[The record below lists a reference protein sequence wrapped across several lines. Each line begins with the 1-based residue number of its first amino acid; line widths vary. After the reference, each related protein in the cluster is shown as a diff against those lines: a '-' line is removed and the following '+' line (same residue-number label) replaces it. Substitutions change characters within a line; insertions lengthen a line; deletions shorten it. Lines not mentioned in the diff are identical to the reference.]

1 MIAKKGSRRMLTK
14 TPLKTVCDNLLL
26 TRTGDVWA
34 YYRIAPT
41 NINSG
46 DIKQKEAFKKK
57 FRFFIEQLEGY
68 KNFDLDMMPKQMNLN
83 RRNQELEKDFDT
95 TLKIIGK
102 YYNRET
108 ERILE
113 NELNTITRNQFILGV
128 KLKENV
134 FENDDM
140 KSVVQNSIA
149 SVTDT
154 ILNVLNMSREVDDD
168 FFERFK
174 VYEKEL
180 YQLTMGV
187 NGRRLSE
194 DELIYL
200 NRYNFIRDMQHS
212 IEEESQKRAL
222 YNITNT
228 LIDPSTAMG
237 YLKLTTPEGERWLTH
252 VVVNDMTLDMNYT
265 HIFERAQNFSF
276 PVEFKIK
283 ANFKTKEAVL
293 RKASLTKTRVR
304 QMASEKIKTGD
315 DIEDAVKDTRFVL
328 NRLESQLN
336 SQNQKFI
343 EWMGTF
349 CVTGATKEECRHR
362 AKQVIRTLTNKKIEC
377 VQPLADQLQLFY
389 KFLPGHSLA
398 FEKHWMQQTPSVA
411 FAENLFG
418 VSQQLG
424 NNAGFYLG
432 RINRYLNNNTIA
444 DSIASSRDVVLF
456 HPFIANKGIEGAMTD
471 SPHISITG
479 ETGKGKSFLVKM
491 LLMFLAMLDVKTL
504 YIDPKS
510 EVEMWFKRVLEDD
523 DMRRKYPL
531 FIQLIEGFSYVTLN
545 GNDSAN
551 HGVLDPIVMLKGTD
565 AKDTAQSIV
574 EQIYNLDDKDDIKRV
589 FLRTLTEVITER
601 SLGQSVGFRTVV
613 ERMRAHDEKVVS
625 DAGELLHEQIKNSV
639 LQLVFSDGE
648 VKGLDLKSKVNV
660 IGIEGLDLPDSSV
673 NSKDYSDGE
682 RKSLALMIPLAK
694 FCETFGMQNK
704 NQETVE
710 IFDEGWM
717 LTTARAGKKLIKQMR
732 RVGRSYNNALILVTQ
747 SVKDVNTDDDNGN
760 FGVNFAFD
768 EKSERKDI
776 LRFLN
781 LEVEEEHENVN
792 EELLANMIKGECYF
806 KDIYGRIGKIAVDC
820 LFEEWMYAFKTVEK
834 SHSSRA
840 EKMFE

>member
-1 MIAKKGSRRMLTK
+1 
-14 TPLKTVCDNLLL
+14 
-26 TRTGDVWA
+26 
-34 YYRIAPT
+34 
-41 NINSG
+41 
-46 DIKQKEAFKKK
+46 
-57 FRFFIEQLEGY
+57 
-68 KNFDLDMMPKQMNLN
+68 
-83 RRNQELEKDFDT
+83 
-95 TLKIIGK
+95 
-102 YYNRET
+102 
-108 ERILE
+108 
-113 NELNTITRNQFILGV
+113 
-128 KLKENV
+128 
-134 FENDDM
+134 
-140 KSVVQNSIA
+140 
-149 SVTDT
+149 
-154 ILNVLNMSREVDDD
+154 
-168 FFERFK
+168 
-174 VYEKEL
+174 
-180 YQLTMGV
+180 
-187 NGRRLSE
+187 
-194 DELIYL
+194 
-200 NRYNFIRDMQHS
+200 
-212 IEEESQKRAL
+212 
-222 YNITNT
+222 
-228 LIDPSTAMG
+228 
-237 YLKLTTPEGERWLTH
+237 
-252 VVVNDMTLDMNYT
+252 
-265 HIFERAQNFSF
+265 
-276 PVEFKIK
+276 
-283 ANFKTKEAVL
+283 
-293 RKASLTKTRVR
+293 
-304 QMASEKIKTGD
+304 
-315 DIEDAVKDTRFVL
+315 
-328 NRLESQLN
+328 
-336 SQNQKFI
+336 
-343 EWMGTF
+343 
-349 CVTGATKEECRHR
+349 
-362 AKQVIRTLTNKKIEC
+362 
-377 VQPLADQLQLFY
+377 
-389 KFLPGHSLA
+389 
-398 FEKHWMQQTPSVA
+398 
-411 FAENLFG
+411 
-418 VSQQLG
+418 
-424 NNAGFYLG
+424 
-432 RINRYLNNNTIA
+432 
-444 DSIASSRDVVLF
+444 
-456 HPFIANKGIEGAMTD
+456 
-471 SPHISITG
+471 
-479 ETGKGKSFLVKM
+479 M

-510 EVEMWFKRVLEDD
+510 EVEMWFKRVLEDE

-639 LQLVFSDGE
+639 LQLVFSDGA